1 MQEEI
6 DFTRSRPLSTLTT
19 DPAGESLETLRGT
32 VNRVVFH
39 SDDSGY
45 TVCGVIP
52 KGKHGSGEIMVVG
65 ACPAVCEGET
75 LEAEGRW
82 SVHSK
87 HGRQFQATRI
97 ECHPPH
103 SVAGIQR
110 YLASGMIKGIRAG
123 MAERLVAAFGERTL
137 EIIDKES
144 ARLEEVD
151 GIGPHRRELIKE
163 SWRAQKAV
171 RDILVFL
178 QSHQVGTAC
187 AMRIY
192 KQYGDQAVAV
202 VRENPYRLCHEVWG
216 IGFKTAD
223 RIALSIGVEPHSR
236 NRAQAGLLYILS
248 TMAEEGHCFCPR
260 EDLISAAEQMLEIPS
275 DILKSAIVHGVENGT
290 LVDER
295 GNVFLTPLYQ
305 AETGVAALLER
316 LMTTAMPHSPV
327 QVGKAVSW
335 AEGQMAIGFAPA
347 QRAALEMA
355 LLKKVSIITGGPG
368 VGKTTIVRA
377 LVDIFNARKMAICL
391 AAPTGRAAKR
401 MEEATHMPAKTI
413 HRLLKYIPGTRHFE
427 HGLDNPIKGDVFIL
441 DEVSMMDVQ
450 LMNSFLRALPATAV
464 LVLVGDAD
472 QLPSVGAGN
481 VLRDLIDS
489 GVVPLTKLETIFRQ
503 ESQSWIVRNAHRVNS
518 GLPLESPEDA
528 RTGDFFFIEA
538 ETPEDVIA
546 KMLDLVSSRI
556 PRKFHF
562 DPMTEVQVLTPM
574 RRNQLGCENLN
585 VLLQEELNPGGVS
598 LRRFGRQFKEGDR
611 VLQIRNNY
619 DKDVFNGDIGQVE
632 RLDPEAQELTVNYDG
647 RRVIYMAEELDELD
661 LAYACSVHK
670 SQGSEYP
677 AVVLLMTT
685 HHFKLLQRNLLYTA
699 MTRGRKLVCLVGS
712 RKAVN
717 MAIRNN
723 HVSFR
728 RTTLGDRLRGRL

>member
-1 MQEEI
+1 M
-6 DFTRSRPLSTLTT
+6 
-19 DPAGESLETLRGT
+19 
-32 VNRVVFH
+32 NRVLFH

-52 KGKHGSGEIMVVG
+52 RGKHNSDEVMVVG
-65 ACPAVCEGET
+65 NCPALTEGE
-75 LEAEGRW
+75 LFEAEGRW
-82 SVHSK
+82 TVHSK
-87 HGRQFQATRI
+87 HGRQFQASRI

-123 MAERLVAAFGERTL
+123 LAERLVKAFGERTL

-151 GIGPHRRELIKE
+151 GIGHARREMIKE
-163 SWRAQKAV
+163 SWRAQKTV

-178 QSHQVGTAC
+178 QSHEVGTAC

-192 KQYGDQAVAV
+192 KQYGDQSVTV

-223 RIALSIGVEPHSR
+223 RIALSLGVEPHSGI
-236 NRAQAGLLYILS
+236 RAKAGILYILT
-248 TMAEEGHCFCPR
+248 TMAEEGHCFCPS
-260 EDLISAAEQMLEIPS
+260 EDVISAGEQMLEIPA
-275 DILKSAIVHGVENGT
+275 DVLKTAIRHGVENGT
-290 LVDER
+290 LVEER

-305 AETGVAALLER
+305 AESGVAAMLER
-316 LMTTAMPHSPV
+316 LMTTAMPHSPI
-327 QVGKAVSW
+327 QVGKAVTW
-335 AEGQMAIGFAPA
+335 AEGLMAIGFAPA

-355 LLKKVSIITGGPG
+355 LLKKVTIITGGPG

-377 LVDIFNARKMAICL
+377 LVDIFNVRKMSICL

-401 MEEATHMPAKTI
+401 MEEATGMPAKTI
-413 HRLLKYIPGTRHFE
+413 HRVLKYVPGTRHFE
-427 HGLDNPIKGDVFIL
+427 HGLENPIKGDVFIL
-441 DEVSMMDVQ
+441 DEVSMIDIQ
-450 LMNSFLRALPATAV
+450 LMNSFLRALPAEAT
-464 LVLVGDAD
+464 LILVGDAD

-489 GVVPLTKLETIFRQ
+489 GVIPLTKLQTIFRQ
-503 ESQSWIVRNAHRVNS
+503 ESQSWIVKNAHRVNH
-518 GLPLESPEDA
+518 GLPLETPEEG
-528 RTGDFFFIEA
+528 RTGDFFFIESD
-538 ETPEDVIA
+538 TPEDVIA
-546 KMLDLVSSRI
+546 KMLELVSSRI
-556 PRKFHF
+556 PKKFKF

-585 VLLQEELNPGGVS
+585 VILQEALNPGGLS
-598 LRRFGRQFKEGDR
+598 LSRFGRQYKARDR

-619 DKDVFNGDIGQVE
+619 DKDVYNGDIGQVE
-632 RLDPEAQELTVNYDG
+632 RVDPEAREVIVNYDG
-647 RRVIYMAEELDELD
+647 RRVAYAAEELDELD

-677 AVVLLMTT
+677 AVVLLMSM

-712 RKAVN
+712 SKAVN
-717 MAIRNN
+717 MAIRND
-723 HVSFR
+723 HVSSR
-728 RTTLGDRLRGRL
+728 RTTLSDRLKGRL